1 MDTEYWFL
9 LAGIIIVLI
18 LHVMNG
24 ILYDTFLRPWKE
36 TQVAIEGFQGADDK
50 GDIQDIQ
57 DIPGVRDEKQQAVKY
72 LENDQIYDTFFA
84 TIYDQLTQ
92 GANRTQAEVGLMLHE
107 WTKQGEDLKTF
118 EVLDAGCGTGIA
130 VASLAKIG
138 VKKATGLDVSQAMIN
153 HANNEVIPK
162 TTLTPEQQKAVAFKV
177 GDIMDPSAFQGGQFT
192 HGFMMYFTVYYLK
205 DKETAF
211 RNMYFWTKPGG
222 RMVISVVNKH
232 KFDPMLESSAPW
244 LAFSLQKYTEK
255 RITKSEVIFN
265 KFNYVGE
272 FDIQD
277 PNAEFRET
285 FRFKDGKVRRH
296 RHDLRME
303 DMNVIVGIAKN
314 AGWIYKGFADLTPI
328 GFEYG
333 YHLHFK
339 RD

>member
-1 MDTEYWFL
+1 MDTQYWFL
-9 LAGIIIVLI
+9 FAGIVIVVI
-18 LHVMNG
+18 LHMMNG
-24 ILYDTFLRPWKE
+24 ILYDTFLSPWKE
-36 TQVAIEGFQGADDK
+36 SQVAIEGFEDAAE
-50 GDIQDIQ
+50 
-57 DIPGVRDEKQQAVKY
+57 IPGARDEKEQAVKY
-72 LENDQIYDTFFA
+72 LENDQIYDKFFA
-84 TIYDQLTQ
+84 TVYDQLTQ

-107 WTKQGEDLKTF
+107 WTKQGEDMKTF

-138 VKKATGLDVSQAMIN
+138 VKKSTGLDASQAMIN
-153 HANNEVIPK
+153 QAQNTVLPQ
-162 TTLTPEQQKAVAFKV
+162 TTLTPEQQKAVSFKV

-244 LAFSLQKYTEK
+244 LAFSLQKYSDK
-255 RITKSEVIFN
+255 RITKSEVVFN
-265 KFNYVGE
+265 KFKYVGE
-272 FDIQD
+272 FDLQD

-296 RHDLRME
+296 RHELRME
-303 DMNVIVGIAKN
+303 DMNVIVGMAKN
-314 AGWIYKGFADLTPI
+314 AGWQYMGFADLTPI

-339 RD
+339 RA